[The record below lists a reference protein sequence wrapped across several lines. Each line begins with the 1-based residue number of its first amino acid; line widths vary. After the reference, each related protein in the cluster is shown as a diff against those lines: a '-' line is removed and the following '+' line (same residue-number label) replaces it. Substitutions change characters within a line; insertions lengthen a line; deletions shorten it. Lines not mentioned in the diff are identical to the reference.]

1 MEEHKDE
8 LTEFLQEEFRK
19 SAEKEEENIRNDTGL
34 FMPEG
39 MKESLRA
46 KIDEQIL
53 EIQQEQAVAQLS
65 DEDRKA
71 LELGRKIMQEEK
83 NAAVPVKK
91 VVRRK
96 KGWRL
101 YVGLAAVLVLVMAV
115 GLTSIGGPE
124 RIVRFMK
131 QAVGEREVEQTDSSE
146 ENLVIVENDEE
157 KAYEEINRVFGT
169 MPVKVVNGPEGI
181 RFNRMELD
189 AKMQIAEVIY
199 QYKDST
205 VAYFINA
212 SYKNSS
218 WGVDVED
225 KLIDSY
231 TKEIEDCEVKIKVY
245 EVLNSK
251 KTRCSASFQYN
262 GLEYFLIGT
271 MSVEE
276 FNAIINNL
284 FFLN

>member
-83 NAAVPVKK
+83 NTDVPAKK

-131 QAVGEREVEQTDSSE
+131 QAVGEREVEKVNSSE
-146 ENLVIVENDEE
+146 DNLTIVEHDEE
-157 KAYEEINRVFGT
+157 VAYEEINKVFGT

-181 RFNRMELD
+181 RFDRMELD
-189 AKMQIAEVIY
+189 TKMQIAEVLY
-199 QYKDST
+199 QYKNST
-205 VAYFINA
+205 VVYFINA

-231 TKEIEDCEVKIKVY
+231 TKEVENCEIKIKVY

-276 FNAIINNL
+276 FDAIVNNL

>member
-34 FMPEG
+34 CMPEG

-83 NAAVPVKK
+83 NADVPAKT

-131 QAVGEREVEQTDSSE
+131 QAVGEREVEKINSSE
-146 ENLVIVENDEE
+146 DNLTIVEHDEE
-157 KAYEEINRVFGT
+157 AAYEKINEVFGV
-169 MPVKVVNGPEGI
+169 MPVKIVNGPEGI
-181 RFNRMELD
+181 QFNRMELD
-189 AKMQIAEVIY
+189 EKIQVAEVIY
-199 QYKDST
+199 QYKDSI

-218 WGVDVED
+218 WGIDVED

-231 TKEIEDCEVKIKVY
+231 VKETGYCEVEIKVY

-271 MSVEE
+271 MSAED
-276 FNAIINNL
+276 FDIIINYL
-284 FFLN
+284 FF

>member
-71 LELGRKIMQEEK
+71 LELGRKILQEEK
-83 NAAVPVKK
+83 NADVPAKK

-131 QAVGEREVEQTDSSE
+131 QAVGEREVEQTDSSKD
-146 ENLVIVENDEE
+146 NLVIVEHDEE
-157 KAYEEINRVFGT
+157 TAYQEIRNVFGT
-169 MPVKVVNGPEGI
+169 EPVKIIKEPEGMQFD
-181 RFNRMELD
+181 RLELD
-189 AKMQIAEVIY
+189 TKMMVAEMFY
-199 QYKDST
+199 QYKEGT
-205 VAYFINA
+205 VIYFINA
-212 SYKNSS
+212 SYGDSS

-225 KLIDSY
+225 EIIDSY
-231 TKEIEDCEVKIKVY
+231 AEEINNFKINIKVY
-245 EVLNSK
+245 EVQSNK
-251 KTRCSASFQYN
+251 ERRCSASFQYN
-262 GLEYFLIGT
+262 GLEYFLLAP
-271 MSVEE
+271 MDVKE
-276 FNAIINNL
+276 FEIILENL
-284 FFLN
+284 IFIE

>member
-83 NAAVPVKK
+83 NAAVPAKK

-131 QAVGEREVEQTDSSE
+131 QAVGEREVEKVNSSE
-146 ENLVIVENDEE
+146 DNLTIVEHDEE
-157 KAYEEINRVFGT
+157 TAYEEIKAEWGVE
-169 MPVKVVNGPEGI
+169 PVRILKGPESMK
-181 RFNRMELD
+181 FDRMELD
-189 AKMQIAEVIY
+189 KTGKVAELIY
-199 QYKDST
+199 DFEDKT
-205 VAYFINA
+205 IVYFINA
-212 SYKNSS
+212 SYQKSS

-225 KLIDSY
+225 KVVNSYIKDIDG
-231 TKEIEDCEVKIKVY
+231 CEIKVKEY
-245 EVLNSK
+245 EVQNAEI
-251 KTRCSASFQYN
+251 TRFSASFQYKR
-262 GLEYFLIGT
+262 LEYFLIGT
-271 MSVEE
+271 MNAGE
-276 FNAIINNL
+276 FEIILKNL
-284 FFLN
+284 FFY

>member
-53 EIQQEQAVAQLS
+53 EIQQEKAVAQLS

-71 LELGRKIMQEEK
+71 LELGRKILQEEK
-83 NAAVPVKK
+83 NADVPAKK

-131 QAVGEREVEQTDSSE
+131 QAVGEREVEKVNSSE
-146 ENLVIVENDEE
+146 ENLIIVEHNEE
-157 KAYEEINRVFGT
+157 EAYEEINRVFGI
-169 MPVKVVNGPEGI
+169 MPVKILNGPTGI
-181 RFNRMELD
+181 KFNKMELD
-189 AKMQIAEVIY
+189 ENSQVAEIVY
-199 QYKDST
+199 SYKGKT
-205 VAYFINA
+205 VGYFINA
-212 SYKNSS
+212 SYRDSS
-218 WGVDVED
+218 WGIDVED
-225 KLIDSY
+225 KVINTYEKDINGCNM
-231 TKEIEDCEVKIKVY
+231 EIKNY
-245 EVLNSK
+245 EVQENK
-251 KTRCSASFQYN
+251 ERRYSAKFEYQ

-271 MSVEE
+271 MSADE
-276 FNAIINNL
+276 FEIILENL
-284 FFLN
+284 FFAE

>member
-83 NAAVPVKK
+83 NADVPAKK

-131 QAVGEREVEQTDSSE
+131 QAVGEREVEKVNSSE
-146 ENLVIVENDEE
+146 ENLIIVEHNEE
-157 KAYEEINRVFGT
+157 EAYEEINRVFGI
-169 MPVKVVNGPEGI
+169 MPVKILNGPTGI
-181 RFNRMELD
+181 KFNKMELD
-189 AKMQIAEVIY
+189 ENSQVAEIVY
-199 QYKDST
+199 SYKGKT
-205 VAYFINA
+205 VGYFINA
-212 SYKNSS
+212 SYRDSS
-218 WGVDVED
+218 WGIDVED
-225 KLIDSY
+225 KVINTYEKDINGCNM
-231 TKEIEDCEVKIKVY
+231 EIKNY
-245 EVLNSK
+245 EVQENK
-251 KTRCSASFQYN
+251 ERRYSAKFEYQ

-271 MSVEE
+271 MSADE
-276 FNAIINNL
+276 FEIILENL
-284 FFLN
+284 FFAE

>member
-19 SAEKEEENIRNDTGL
+19 SAEKEEESIRHDTGL
-34 FMPEG
+34 CMPEG

-83 NAAVPVKK
+83 NADVPAKT

-146 ENLVIVENDEE
+146 DNLVIVEHDEE
-157 KAYEEINRVFGT
+157 TAYEEINKAFGI
-169 MPVKVVNGPEGI
+169 MPVKIVNAPEGI
-181 RFNRMELD
+181 QFNRMELD
-189 AKMQIAEVIY
+189 EKIQVAEVIY
-199 QYKDST
+199 QYKDSI

-218 WGVDVED
+218 WGIDVED

-231 TKEIEDCEVKIKVY
+231 VKETGYCEVEIKVY

-271 MSVEE
+271 MSAEDFDV
-276 FNAIINNL
+276 IINYL
-284 FFLN
+284 FF

>member
-71 LELGRKIMQEEK
+71 LELGRKILQEEK
-83 NAAVPVKK
+83 NADVPAKK

-131 QAVGEREVEQTDSSE
+131 QAVGEREVEQTDSSKD
-146 ENLVIVENDEE
+146 NLVIVEHDEE
-157 KAYEEINRVFGT
+157 TAYQEIRNVFGT
-169 MPVKVVNGPEGI
+169 EPVKIIKEPEGMQFD
-181 RFNRMELD
+181 RLELD
-189 AKMQIAEVIY
+189 TKMMVAEMFY
-199 QYKDST
+199 QYKEGT
-205 VAYFINA
+205 VIYFINA
-212 SYKNSS
+212 SYGDSS

-225 KLIDSY
+225 EIIDSY
-231 TKEIEDCEVKIKVY
+231 AEEINNFKINIKVY
-245 EVLNSK
+245 
-251 KTRCSASFQYN
+251 
-262 GLEYFLIGT
+262 
-271 MSVEE
+271 
-276 FNAIINNL
+276 
-284 FFLN
+284 

>member
-83 NAAVPVKK
+83 NADVPAKK

-131 QAVGEREVEQTDSSE
+131 QAVGEREVEKINSSE
-146 ENLVIVENDEE
+146 DNLTIVEHDEE
-157 KAYEEINRVFGT
+157 VAYEEINKAFGI
-169 MPVKVVNGPEGI
+169 MPVKVILKPEGMT
-181 RFNRMELD
+181 FDRMELD
-189 AKMQIAEVIY
+189 VKLQIAEVIY
-199 QYKDST
+199 QYKHST
-205 VAYFINA
+205 VIYFINA

-231 TKEIEDCEVKIKVY
+231 TKKIEECEVKVKVY
-245 EVLNSK
+245 EVLSSK
-251 KTRCSASFQYN
+251 ESRCSASFQYN
-262 GLEYFLIGT
+262 GLEYFLVGT
-271 MSVEE
+271 MSVDE
-276 FNAIINNL
+276 FDIIINNL
-284 FFLN
+284 FF

>member
-8 LTEFLQEEFRK
+8 LTGFLQEEFRK

-83 NAAVPVKK
+83 NADVPAKK

-131 QAVGEREVEQTDSSE
+131 QAVGEREVEQMDSSE
-146 ENLVIVENDEE
+146 ENLIIIQHNEE
-157 KAYEEINRVFGT
+157 EAYEEVNNAFGI
-169 MPVKVVNGPEGI
+169 MPVKIMTGPPSMTFD
-181 RFNRMELD
+181 RLELD
-189 AKMQIAEVIY
+189 RKNQVAEMIY
-199 QYKDST
+199 NYNDMT
-205 VAYFINA
+205 VVYFINA
-212 SYKNSS
+212 SYNDSS
-218 WGVDVED
+218 WGIDVED
-225 KLIDSY
+225 TVTDIYEEEKGGCKIEIKL
-231 TKEIEDCEVKIKVY
+231 Y
-245 EVLNSK
+245 ETLESK
-251 KTRCSASFQYN
+251 AQRCSAKFEYQ
-262 GLEYFLIGT
+262 GLEYFLLGT
-271 MSVEE
+271 MDVEK
-276 FNAIINNL
+276 FNIIINNL
-284 FFLN
+284 GFSK

>member
-71 LELGRKIMQEEK
+71 LELGRKILQEEK
-83 NAAVPVKK
+83 NADVPAKK

-131 QAVGEREVEQTDSSE
+131 QAVGEREVEKVNSSE
-146 ENLVIVENDEE
+146 DNLVIVKHDEE
-157 KAYEEINRVFGT
+157 EAYQEIKDIFGIE
-169 MPVKVVNGPEGI
+169 PVKIIKEPEGMQFD
-181 RFNRMELD
+181 RLELD
-189 AKMQIAEVIY
+189 TKMMVAEMFY
-199 QYKDST
+199 QYREST
-205 VAYFINA
+205 AIYFINA
-212 SYKNSS
+212 SYRDSS

-225 KLIDSY
+225 EIIDSY
-231 TKEIEDCEVKIKVY
+231 VREIDGCEINIKAYEVKSNK
-245 EVLNSK
+245 EK
-251 KTRCSASFQYN
+251 RCSASFQYN
-262 GLEYFLIGT
+262 GLEYFLIAPID
-271 MSVEE
+271 SEE
-276 FNAIINNL
+276 FDLILDNL
-284 FFLN
+284 LFYK

>member
-83 NAAVPVKK
+83 NADVPAKK

-101 YVGLAAVLVLVMAV
+101 YVGLAAVLILVMAV

-146 ENLVIVENDEE
+146 ENLVIIENEEE
-157 KAYEEINRVFGT
+157 KAYEEINKVFGV
-169 MPVKVVNGPEGI
+169 MPVKIINGPAGMK
-181 RFNRMELD
+181 FNKMELD
-189 AKMQIAEVIY
+189 EKSQVAELLY
-199 QYKDST
+199 SYNDKT
-205 VAYFINA
+205 VAYFVNA
-212 SYKNSS
+212 SYRNSS
-218 WGVDVED
+218 WGIDVED
-225 KLIDSY
+225 KVINTYIKIVETCKIEVKEYEEQKS
-231 TKEIEDCEVKIKVY
+231 KEI
-245 EVLNSK
+245 
-251 KTRCSASFQYN
+251 RCSAKYEYQ

-271 MSVEE
+271 MDLDE
-276 FNAIINNL
+276 FEIILENL
-284 FFLN
+284 GFSK

>member
-83 NAAVPVKK
+83 NADVPAKK

-131 QAVGEREVEQTDSSE
+131 QAVGEREVEKINSSE
-146 ENLVIVENDEE
+146 DNLTIVEHDEE
-157 KAYEEINRVFGT
+157 AAYEKINEVFGV
-169 MPVKVVNGPEGI
+169 MPVKIVNGPEGI
-181 RFNRMELD
+181 QFNRMELD
-189 AKMQIAEVIY
+189 EKIQVAEVIY
-199 QYKDST
+199 QYKDSI

-218 WGVDVED
+218 WGIDVED

-231 TKEIEDCEVKIKVY
+231 VKETGYCEVEIKVY

-271 MSVEE
+271 MSAED
-276 FNAIINNL
+276 FDIIINYL
-284 FFLN
+284 FF

>member
-83 NAAVPVKK
+83 NADVPAKK

-131 QAVGEREVEQTDSSE
+131 QAVGEREVEKINSSE
-146 ENLVIVENDEE
+146 DNLTIVEHDEE
-157 KAYEEINRVFGT
+157 VAYEEINKAFGI
-169 MPVKVVNGPEGI
+169 MPVKVILKPEGMT
-181 RFNRMELD
+181 FDRMELD
-189 AKMQIAEVIY
+189 VKLQIAEVIY
-199 QYKDST
+199 QYKHST
-205 VAYFINA
+205 VIYFINA

-231 TKEIEDCEVKIKVY
+231 TKKIEGCEVKVKVY
-245 EVLNSK
+245 EVLSSK
-251 KTRCSASFQYN
+251 ESRCSASFQYN
-262 GLEYFLIGT
+262 GLEYFLVGT
-271 MSVEE
+271 MSVDE
-276 FNAIINNL
+276 FDIIINNL
-284 FFLN
+284 FF

>member
-83 NAAVPVKK
+83 NADVPAKK

-131 QAVGEREVEQTDSSE
+131 QAVGEREVEQTDSSKD
-146 ENLVIVENDEE
+146 NLVIVEHDEE
-157 KAYEEINRVFGT
+157 TAYQELNDYYGIV
-169 MPVKVVNGPEGI
+169 PVKILNGPTGMK
-181 RFNRMELD
+181 FNKMELD
-189 AKMQIAEVIY
+189 ENSQVAEVLY
-199 QYKDST
+199 TYHDKT
-205 VAYFINA
+205 VVYFINA
-212 SYKNSS
+212 SYRDSS
-218 WGVDVED
+218 WGIDVED
-225 KLIDSY
+225 KVIDTY
-231 TKEIEDCEVKIKVY
+231 VKVVNGCEIEVKEY
-245 EVLNSK
+245 EVQKNNER
-251 KTRCSASFQYN
+251 RCSAKYEYQ

-271 MSVEE
+271 MNIGE
-276 FNAIINNL
+276 FEIILENL
-284 FFLN
+284 GFSK

>member
-71 LELGRKIMQEEK
+71 LELGRKILQEEK
-83 NAAVPVKK
+83 NADVPAKK

-146 ENLVIVENDEE
+146 DNLVIVENDEE

-169 MPVKVVNGPEGI
+169 MPVKILNGPTGI
-181 RFNRMELD
+181 KFNKMELD
-189 AKMQIAEVIY
+189 ENSQVAEMLY
-199 QYKDST
+199 SYKGKT
-205 VAYFINA
+205 VGYFINA
-212 SYKNSS
+212 SYRNSS
-218 WGVDVED
+218 WGIDVED
-225 KLIDSY
+225 KVINTY
-231 TKEIEDCEVKIKVY
+231 EKNINGCKMEIKKY
-245 EVLNSK
+245 EVQENK
-251 KTRCSASFQYN
+251 ERRYSAKFVYQ

-271 MSVEE
+271 MSAEE
-276 FNAIINNL
+276 FDIILENL
-284 FFLN
+284 FFAE

>member
-53 EIQQEQAVAQLS
+53 EIQQEKAVAQLS

-71 LELGRKIMQEEK
+71 LELGRKILQEEK
-83 NAAVPVKK
+83 NADVPAKK

-131 QAVGEREVEQTDSSE
+131 QAVGEREVEKVNSSE
-146 ENLVIVENDEE
+146 DNLTIVEHDEE
-157 KAYEEINRVFGT
+157 VAYEEINKVFGT

-181 RFNRMELD
+181 RFDRMELD
-189 AKMQIAEVIY
+189 TKMQIAEVLY
-199 QYKDST
+199 QYKNST
-205 VAYFINA
+205 VVYFINA

-231 TKEIEDCEVKIKVY
+231 TKEVENCEIKIKVY

-276 FNAIINNL
+276 FDAIVNNL

>member
-71 LELGRKIMQEEK
+71 LELGRKILQEEK
-83 NAAVPVKK
+83 NADVPAKK

-131 QAVGEREVEQTDSSE
+131 QAVGEREVEKINSSE
-146 ENLVIVENDEE
+146 DNLTIVEHDEE
-157 KAYEEINRVFGT
+157 AAYEKINEVFGV
-169 MPVKVVNGPEGI
+169 MPVKIVNGPEGI
-181 RFNRMELD
+181 QFNRMELD
-189 AKMQIAEVIY
+189 EKIQVAEVIY
-199 QYKDST
+199 QYKDSI

-218 WGVDVED
+218 WGIDVED

-231 TKEIEDCEVKIKVY
+231 VKETGYCEVEIKVY

-271 MSVEE
+271 MSAED
-276 FNAIINNL
+276 FDIIINYL
-284 FFLN
+284 FF

>member
-83 NAAVPVKK
+83 KADVPVKK

>member
-1 MEEHKDE
+1 M
-8 LTEFLQEEFRK
+8 QEEFRK
-19 SAEKEEENIRNDTGL
+19 SAEKEEESIRHDTGL
-34 FMPEG
+34 CMPEG

-83 NAAVPVKK
+83 NADVPAKT

-131 QAVGEREVEQTDSSE
+131 QAVGEREVEKINSSE
-146 ENLVIVENDEE
+146 DNLTIVEHDEE
-157 KAYEEINRVFGT
+157 TAYEEISKAFGK
-169 MPVKVVNGPEGI
+169 MPVKIINGPSGMK
-181 RFNRMELD
+181 FNKMELD
-189 AKMQIAEVIY
+189 EKSQVAELLY
-199 QYKDST
+199 SYNDKT
-205 VAYFINA
+205 VAYFVNA
-212 SYKNSS
+212 SYRNSS
-218 WGVDVED
+218 WGIDVED
-225 KLIDSY
+225 KVINTYVKTVEKCKIEVKEYEEQKS
-231 TKEIEDCEVKIKVY
+231 KEI
-245 EVLNSK
+245 
-251 KTRCSASFQYN
+251 RCSAKYEYQ

-271 MSVEE
+271 MDLDE
-276 FNAIINNL
+276 FEIILENL
-284 FFLN
+284 GFSK